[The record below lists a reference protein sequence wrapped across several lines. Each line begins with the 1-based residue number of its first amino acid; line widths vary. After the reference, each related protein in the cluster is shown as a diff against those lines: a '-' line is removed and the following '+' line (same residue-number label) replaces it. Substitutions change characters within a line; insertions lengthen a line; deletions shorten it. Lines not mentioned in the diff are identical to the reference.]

1 MAPNTRKRSRPEAA
15 ASKTGSS
22 THSKSVK
29 GPRPTKKQRKVHQ
42 YHSSSEDEGVDE
54 DESFAAVNV
63 MDSDNDEVDLDEV
76 LEDHNLDAASGGSDS
91 DSEIDPEE
99 AAAIIRKKKAK
110 ATPSIAA
117 ATATAT
123 PATQETKKTKAA
135 RDAPK
140 ESDEESSDDEEGS
153 EQDDEFDLSDD
164 GSGDDA
170 SAAGGGKKKQSKRN
184 DPSAFATSISKI
196 LSTKLTVSKQADPV
210 LSRSIDAKKSA
221 QEAVDTA
228 LEAKAR
234 RKLREQKKAASEKGR
249 VKDVLVGAMDAKT
262 GDSLENT
269 GHIQQTERRLRKVA
283 HRGVIMLFRAVRE
296 AQERAV
302 EAEKGARKQGI
313 MGAQG
318 RTEKVNEMSRQ
329 GFLDLIA
336 GSGGKLKKNGLRE
349 A

>member
-1 MAPNTRKRSRPEAA
+1 MAGPNSRKRDRPDAA
-15 ASKTGSS
+15 TS

-42 YHSSSEDEGVDE
+42 YHSSSSEDEGE
-54 DESFAAVNV
+54 DADGGAFTAVNV
-63 MDSDNDEVDLDEV
+63 MDDSDNDSV
-76 LEDHNLDAASGGSDS
+76 NLDKAIVDNLDGDSAADSDS

-99 AAAIIRKKKAK
+99 AAAVIRNKKAK
-110 ATPSIAA
+110 ATG
-117 ATATAT
+117 TT
-123 PATQETKKTKAA
+123 PKKPKTKAA

-140 ESDEESSDDEEGS
+140 ESDEESSNDDSDEEMDDEFDVSDDEEG
-153 EQDDEFDLSDD
+153 
-164 GSGDDA
+164 GASGA
-170 SAAGGGKKKQSKRN
+170 NKKKQSKRN

-196 LSTKLTVSKQADPV
+196 LSTKLSVSKQADPV
-210 LSRSIDAKKSA
+210 LSRSLDAKKSA

-234 RKLREQKKAASEKGR
+234 RKMREQKKLASEKGR
-249 VKDVLVGAMDAKT
+249 VKDVLVGATDAKT
-262 GDSLENT
+262 GDSIENT
-269 GHIQQTERRLRKVA
+269 GQIQQTERRLRKVA

-302 EAEKGARKQGI
+302 EADKGARKEGI
-313 MGAQG
+313 IGAQS
-318 RTEKVNEMSRQ
+318 RNEKVNEMSKQ

-336 GSGGKLKKNGLRE
+336 GSGGKLKKGGLQE

>member
-1 MAPNTRKRSRPEAA
+1 MAPNSRKRSRPEAP
-15 ASKTGSS
+15 ASKTAS

-76 LEDHNLDAASGGSDS
+76 LVDDNLEAASGGSDS

-99 AAAIIRKKKAK
+99 ATAIIRNKKDK
-110 ATPSIAA
+110 
-117 ATATAT
+117 AT
-123 PATQETKKTKAA
+123 PATTTAAPAAQKTKKTKVA

-140 ESDEESSDDEEGS
+140 ESDEESSDDNSDAEGS
-153 EQDDEFDLSDD
+153 EQDDEFDVSDD
-164 GSGDDA
+164 ASGDDA

-196 LSTKLTVSKQADPV
+196 LSTKLSVSKQADPV

-318 RTEKVNEMSRQ
+318 RSEKVNEMSRQ